1 MGRAALFP
9 CCASEPLLDSAQVV
23 SQPSPKPAGKK
34 GEASGRK
41 QPPPPIAPT
50 REPLQA
56 RNKGG
61 SGSRPPSNRES
72 SPTTPLKRSGSVKGK
87 RLSAGK
93 DAHKELLPIPP
104 TLGAKASPKS
114 SLAPS
119 PKPPT
124 PNKDVAKELA
134 AVPLVPENLAS
145 NSIKQAVQDSDKLAE
160 PEPDTPV
167 SPSTPLAGTIAK
179 SDRARRRRT
188 SSSDKAKGPV
198 EPPCLGGTW
207 SEPKLVRAPV
217 VESGSHGEPW
227 IHESDFVMLRPLP
240 YEPIPGDLGDNNR
253 PRTFVYK
260 GALIQVPLLALPDG
274 ENGSTGTGSVKP
286 GKKDDQQPRQNKG
299 WKVVKSKVVGGAMKA
314 T

>member
-23 SQPSPKPAGKK
+23 SQPSPKPSGKK
-34 GEASGRK
+34 GPASGRK
-41 QPPPPIAPT
+41 QPPPPIVPT

-56 RNKGG
+56 RNRASS

-72 SPTTPLKRSGSVKGK
+72 SPNTPLKRSGSVKGK
-87 RLSAGK
+87 RLSAEK

-104 TLGAKASPKS
+104 TLGAKVSPKTL
-114 SLAPS
+114 LASS

-124 PNKDVAKELA
+124 PNK
-134 AVPLVPENLAS
+134 AVEAFEKPP
-145 NSIKQAVQDSDKLAE
+145 E
-160 PEPDTPV
+160 PEPDTPI
-167 SPSTPLAGTIAK
+167 SATSPLAGTIAK
-179 SDRARRRRT
+179 SDRTKRRRQ
-188 SSSDKAKGPV
+188 SHNDKAKGPV

-274 ENGSTGTGSVKP
+274 ENGGTGTGSVKP
-286 GKKDDQQPRQNKG
+286 GKKEDQQLRQNKG
-299 WKVVKSKVVGGAMKA
+299 WKVVKSKVVGGAIKA